1 MAYMLRGIINKK
13 VMNSAES
20 LLGMLYLYFVIT
32 NLIWFIKPLKD
43 REEYT
48 LLLVWLEDRSELYK
62 EKLEW
67 VVGKV
72 LPWRKRPEPKKE
84 EGSPTNKKWGTAI
97 GAIARMKKGVAEKK
111 SSEQPPERPRG
122 VVFSDA
128 QKRK

>member
-97 GAIARMKKGVAEKK
+97 GAIA
-111 SSEQPPERPRG
+111 SNS
-122 VVFSDA
+122 
-128 QKRK
+128 